1 MKAFTVNRMIEW
13 VFRILVAS
21 IIAGFVYALAGCST
35 QYIPVETVRTDSV
48 FLSRL
53 QRDSIFIRD
62 SVYLKQKGD
71 TVFQWKYKYVY
82 KYVTVRDTA
91 FIDRTDTIRIPV
103 PVERKLTWW
112 QQKKQDFGEV
122 LTGLVVGWVLYRII
136 RWIIKRT
143 RKTS

>member
-1 MKAFTVNRMIEW
+1 MKASTVNRILEW
-13 VFRILVAS
+13 ALRIAVAS
-21 IIAGFVYALAGCST
+21 IIAGVVYALAGCST
-35 QYIPVETVRTDSV
+35 QYVPVESVRTDSI
-48 FLSRL
+48 FIARL

-62 SVYLKQKGD
+62 SVYTKEKGD

-82 KYVTVRDTA
+82 KYVTARDTTVVE
-91 FIDRTDTIRIPV
+91 RVDTVRIPV

-112 QQKKQDFGEV
+112 QQKKQDFGEA
-122 LTGLVVGWVLYRII
+122 LAGLVFAWVLYRII